1 MTIRNS
7 RTARTWLTTAIA
19 AAALAV
25 SVPTTHAASQALE
38 MARQLNSAFVE
49 VADTAAPSVVF
60 ISVEQKLT
68 PTSSGAEDLP
78 FFDMLPPE
86 WQRRFERRGQQGQP
100 VPRNSRGNGS
110 GFVISEDGYILTNNH
125 VVEDADKITVRMKDG
140 REFKAEVR
148 GTDPLSDLAVI
159 KIEAKGLKALKLA
172 DSANAKV
179 GEFVIAIGAPFGLDH
194 TVTVG
199 HISAK
204 GRAVLPGGTYAD
216 QDFIQTDASINPGNS
231 GGPLVNLYG
240 EVVGINS
247 MIRGMNTG
255 IGFAIPSN
263 IAKQV
268 ADSLIKDGKLTRS
281 RIGVS
286 IGSLRDNQEFKEFA
300 AGLEDGVVISGVQRD
315 GPAGKVLKP
324 RDIVVAVDGKKVKT
338 SRELQEQI
346 YYKRPGDTVTLDVVR
361 DGKNMKLKVKTEA
374 IPEEQADTR
383 ISNRRAAPE
392 AGSTSFGI
400 RVEPISDD
408 LAKKLD
414 VEKGEGV
421 AVTSVDPSSV
431 AAQRG
436 IRPGDVIT
444 EVNRKPV
451 NTPKEFRDAMKDV
464 DLKKGTYLNVIREG
478 TTQFLNLKETEE

>member
-7 RTARTWLTTAIA
+7 RTAKTWLTTAIA

-25 SVPTTHAASQALE
+25 SVPTTQAASQALE

-49 VADTAAPSVVF
+49 VADTAAPSVVL
-60 ISVEQKLT
+60 IVVEQKLT
-68 PTSSGAEDLP
+68 PTASSSEDNP

-86 WQRRFERRGQQGQP
+86 WQRRFERRGQRQQEGA
-100 VPRNSRGNGS
+100 PRRATGNGS

-125 VVEDADKITVRMKDG
+125 VVEDAEKITVRMKDG
-140 REFKAEVR
+140 RQFKAEVR

-179 GEFVIAIGAPFGLDH
+179 GEFVVAIGAPFGLDH

-204 GRAVLPGGTYAD
+204 GRAMPTGDYAD

-231 GGPLVNLYG
+231 GGPLINLYG

-255 IGFAIPSN
+255 IGFAVPSSL
-263 IAKQV
+263 AKQV
-268 ADSLIKDGKLTRS
+268 SDSLIKNGKLTRS
-281 RIGVS
+281 RIGVV

-300 AGLEDGVVISGVQRD
+300 SGLEDGVVVSGVQRD
-315 GPAGKVLKP
+315 GPAAKVLKP

-346 YYKRPGDTVTLDVVR
+346 YYKSPGDTVTLDVFR
-361 DGKNMKLKVKTEA
+361 DGKNVKLKVKTEA
-374 IPEEQADTR
+374 IPEQQADTKV
-383 ISNRRAAPE
+383 SNRRAAPD

-400 RVEPISDD
+400 RVEPITED

-421 AVTSVDPSSV
+421 AVTSVDPASA

-436 IRPGDVIT
+436 IRPGDIIT
-444 EVNRKPV
+444 EVNRKAV
-451 NTPKEFRDAMKDV
+451 NSPKEFREAMKGV
-464 DLKKGTYLNVIREG
+464 DLKKGAYLNVIREG